1 MTPKEMTAKFREAF
15 CLSGSPIA
23 VIYRDEPAPDAWVP
37 PSADSEK
44 HVCAL
49 SCLRAIA
56 EQGRWACIDAEHS
69 GCFGASRY
77 LGFSDQLREGFEF
90 FLSYGIPGKLE
101 GERYKKTPELV
112 KEFLAD
118 SPPLPATGKYCILA
132 PLEELASFDGV
143 EAVAF
148 LVTPDQLAG
157 LFTLCNFLSA
167 DHNAVIAPFGAG
179 CGTIIAEPR
188 RQALSED
195 PKGVIGM
202 FDPSARP
209 CVPAD
214 ALSFSAPTKL
224 ILEMAENIGESFVI
238 TETWKKVQRRIG
250 KG

>member
-1 MTPKEMTAKFREAF
+1 MTPQEMTSKFRDAF
-15 CLSGSPIA
+15 GLTGSPIA

-37 PSADSEK
+37 PPASPQK

-49 SCLRAIA
+49 ACLRAIA
-56 EQGRWACIDAEHS
+56 DQGRWACIDAEHS

-90 FLSYGIPGKLE
+90 FLSTGIPGKLE

-112 KEFLAD
+112 KEFLAN
-118 SPPLPATGKYCILA
+118 SPTLPATGKYCILA
-132 PLEELASFDGV
+132 PLEELPSFDGV
-143 EAVAF
+143 EAVVF
-148 LVTPDQLAG
+148 LVTPDQLSG

-167 DHNAVIAPFGAG
+167 DHNAVISPFGAG

-188 RQALSED
+188 IQALSD
-195 PKGVIGM
+195 NPKGVIGM

-209 CVPAD
+209 CVGAD
-214 ALSFSAPTKL
+214 MLSFSAPTKL
-224 ILEMAENIGESFVI
+224 ITEMAEIIDESFVI
-238 TETWKKVQRRIG
+238 TETWAKVKRRIG